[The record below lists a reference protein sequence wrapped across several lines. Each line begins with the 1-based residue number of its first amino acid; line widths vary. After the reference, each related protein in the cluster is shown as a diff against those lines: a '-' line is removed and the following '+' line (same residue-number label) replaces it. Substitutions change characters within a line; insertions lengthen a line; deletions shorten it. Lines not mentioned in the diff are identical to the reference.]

1 MDMSRADHLRWR
13 DLLAARDGQ
22 IRGGKLA
29 ALAACAAAAWTLSQF
44 PWRAGT
50 RTLVPFGFLLILFAI
65 GAFWGRG
72 VGIAGSLVAAVI
84 FAHELFLPVDSL
96 SISNADARSS
106 LAWMLLAGVSLS
118 FLLLP
123 GGPSPHRK

>member
-1 MDMSRADHLRWR
+1 MSSADHLRWR
-13 DLLAARDGQ
+13 DHLAARDGQ

-29 ALAACAAAAWTLSQF
+29 ALAACGAAAWTLSQF
-44 PWRAGT
+44 PWRAGM

-72 VGIAGSLVAAVI
+72 VAMAGSVVAALV
-84 FAHELFLPVDSL
+84 FAHELFQPVDSL
-96 SISNADARSS
+96 SVSSADARSS

-123 GGPSPHRK
+123 GGPPPHHK